1 MIKFFRRIR
10 QRLVVDPPVP
20 NHHVRAGNKFSK
32 YFLYAIGEIIL
43 VVIGILIALQ
53 INNWNEDRKQLN
65 QGEEI
70 LVELKDELSY
80 NINRF
85 NGRIVTL
92 RKELKAK
99 KSLLKLK
106 NLNAIPI
113 DSIQYLLVDH
123 TNLDVQ
129 PLQSTVD
136 KIKNLGITRL
146 TNNKNLNDSI
156 YKYFERLDIINKSVV
171 FYYNGFNERSRIIFL
186 EQNDLAL
193 NFDEIMRDYPG
204 IEAPKFYVFDEV
216 SLTDAKQKWI
226 TFMNQPRTQNL
237 IKRSYVELQFA
248 TKRLE
253 TYSLEMLRLA
263 EQIQKELKKTK
274 KDVPEL
280 PESLYILDE
289 N

>member
-1 MIKFFRRIR
+1 MIKFFRKIR
-10 QRLVVDPPVP
+10 YTSKEI
-20 NHHVRAGNKFSK
+20 GKTTK
-32 YFLYAIGEIIL
+32 YFKYAIGEIIL
-43 VVIGILIALQ
+43 VVLGILIALQ
-53 INNWNEDRKQLN
+53 INNWNENRKQLN

-85 NGRIVTL
+85 NGRTVRL

-99 KSLLKLK
+99 KNLLKLK
-106 NLNAIPI
+106 NLDNIPI

-171 FYYNGFNERSRIIFL
+171 YYYNGFNERSRIIFL

-193 NFDEIMRDYPG
+193 NFDELMQDYPG
-204 IEAPKFYVFDEV
+204 IEVPKFYVFDEV
-216 SLTDAKQKWI
+216 ALNDVKQKWI
-226 TFMNQPRTQNL
+226 TFINQPRTQNL
-237 IKRSYVELQFA
+237 IKRSYIELQFA

-253 TYSLEMLRLA
+253 IYSLEMLRLA
-263 EQIQKELKKTK
+263 EQIQTELKKTK

-280 PESLYILDE
+280 PENLYILDE